1 MARIVQ
7 HFRAD
12 TRLAT
17 LLLGA
22 VNLALR
28 FGWKPSLTIAE
39 RLATV
44 AGKLVFVRSVVE
56 TEPVNGYRTLRPGRM
71 SVRRL

>member
-1 MARIVQ
+1 MACIVQ
-7 HFRAD
+7 HFHAD

-28 FGWKPSLTIAE
+28 LGWKPSLSTAE

-44 AGKLVFVRSVVE
+44 AGNLVFVRTMVE
-56 TEPVNGYRTLRPGRM
+56 GEPKDGYRTLRFGRM